1 MNRIPGDHMT
11 ARLPQRGDPQF
22 FDELRTRLYTS
33 VLSDVLDDVGV
44 RDQAMPSRI
53 RPLDDQLVLVGLART
68 GLFRDVYH
76 VAADENPYELEIRI
90 LDDLKP
96 GEVVA
101 FGCGGSGRIAPWGE
115 LLTTAARARG
125 ATGAVTDGFVRDVRG
140 IRSVRFPV
148 FHGGIAPLDSKG
160 RGKVV
165 DIDVPI
171 ECAGVRIEPGDLV
184 FGDVDG
190 LVVVPRRIEDEV
202 LARAFDKVARENTTR
217 DELLQGVKL
226 KDVYDRYG
234 VL

>member
-1 MNRIPGDHMT
+1 MT
-11 ARLPQRGDPQF
+11 ARAPKRGDPQF
-22 FDELRTRLYTS
+22 LDELRARLYTA

-44 RDQAMPSRI
+44 RNQAMPPRI
-53 RPLDDQLVLVGLART
+53 RPLDDEVVLAGLART

-76 VAADENPYELEIRI
+76 VAPDENPYELEIRI

-190 LVVVPRRIEDEV
+190 VVVVPREREADV
-202 LARAFDKVARENTTR
+202 LQRAWQKVAGENASR
-217 DELLQGVKL
+217 DALRQGERL
-226 KDVYDRYG
+226 ADVFARLG
-234 VL
+234 IL

>member
-1 MNRIPGDHMT
+1 MT
-11 ARLPQRGDPQF
+11 QVNVPKRGDPDF
-22 FDELRTRLYTS
+22 LDALTHRLYTA
-33 VLSDVLDDVGV
+33 VLSDVLDDVGI
-44 RDQAMPSRI
+44 RAQALPPRI
-53 RPLDDQLVLVGLART
+53 RPLDENLVLAGFART

-76 VAADENPYELEIRI
+76 VAEDENPYALEIAI

-96 GEVVA
+96 GDVMI
-101 FGCGGSGRIAPWGE
+101 FGCGASGRIAPWGE

-125 ATGAVTDGFVRDVRG
+125 ARGAVTDGLVRDVRG

-148 FHGGIAPLDSKG
+148 YHGGIAPLDSKG

-165 DIDVPI
+165 DIDIPI
-171 ECAGVRIEPGDLV
+171 ECAGVHVEPGDLV

-190 LVVVPRRIEDEV
+190 VVIVPRSAEEDV

-217 DELLQGVKL
+217 DELLRGAKL

>member
-1 MNRIPGDHMT
+1 MT
-11 ARLPQRGDPQF
+11 QVNAPKRGDPDF
-22 FDELRTRLYTS
+22 LDELTRRLYTA
-33 VLSDVLDDVGV
+33 VLSDVLDDVGI
-44 RDQAMPSRI
+44 RAQALPSRI
-53 RPLDDQLVLVGLART
+53 RPLDENLVLAGFART

-76 VAADENPYELEIRI
+76 VAEDENPYALEIAI

-96 GEVVA
+96 GDVMI
-101 FGCGGSGRIAPWGE
+101 FGCGASGRIAPWGE

-125 ATGAVTDGFVRDVRG
+125 ARGAVTDGLVRDVRG

-148 FHGGIAPLDSKG
+148 YHGGIAPLDSKG

-165 DIDVPI
+165 DIDIPI
-171 ECAGVRIEPGDLV
+171 ECAGVHVEPGDLV

-190 LVVVPRRIEDEV
+190 VVIVPRSAEEDV

-217 DELLQGVKL
+217 DELLRGAKL

>member
-1 MNRIPGDHMT
+1 MT
-11 ARLPQRGDPQF
+11 QVNAPKRGDPDF
-22 FDELRTRLYTS
+22 LDTLAHRLYTA
-33 VLSDVLDDVGV
+33 VLSDVLDDVGI
-44 RDQAMPSRI
+44 RAQALPPRI
-53 RPLDDQLVLVGLART
+53 RPLDENLVLVGFART

-76 VAADENPYELEIRI
+76 VAEDENPYALEIAI

-96 GEVVA
+96 GDVMI
-101 FGCGGSGRIAPWGE
+101 FGCGASGRIAPWGE

-125 ATGAVTDGFVRDVRG
+125 ARGAVTDGLVRDVRG
-140 IRSVRFPV
+140 IRRVRFPV
-148 FHGGIAPLDSKG
+148 YHGGIAPLDSKG

-165 DIDVPI
+165 DIDIPI
-171 ECAGVRIEPGDLV
+171 ECAGVRVEPGDLV

-190 LVVVPRRIEDEV
+190 VVMIPRRAEEDV

-217 DELLQGVKL
+217 DELLRGAKL